1 VRDYKKVLVN
11 AWKIADD
18 SSNVLAF
25 DKKGKLVFRKDG
37 KLTAEEIQTLIKVIH
52 DHL

>member
-1 VRDYKKVLVN
+1 L
-11 AWKIADD
+11 I
-18 SSNVLAF
+18 
-25 DKKGKLVFRKDG
+25 FRKDG

>member
-1 VRDYKKVLVN
+1 MWDYKKVLVN
-11 AWKIADD
+11 VWTIADD

-25 DKKGKLVFRKDG
+25 DKEGKLIFRKDG
-37 KLTAEEIQTLIKVIH
+37 KLTVEEIQTLIKVIH